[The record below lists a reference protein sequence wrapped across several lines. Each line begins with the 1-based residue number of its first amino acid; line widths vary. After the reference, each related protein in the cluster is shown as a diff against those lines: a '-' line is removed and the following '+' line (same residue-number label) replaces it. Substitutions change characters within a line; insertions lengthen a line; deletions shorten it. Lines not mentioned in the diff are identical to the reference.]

1 MAKIFAYLNASCRIG
16 APHDSWSH
24 MPRHQSQALTRVRGS
39 HLTRVG
45 NSPWRRVGGL
55 VAKAG
60 ANKIS
65 NYLKRSSGSGRKRS
79 QKRASPAKRTSTRT
93 SAAAYDGGSSGCVLS
108 FRRKSKFMRG
118 FKRILAPQI
127 LNSVCGGSIS
137 TVANRQTAYQLNAYT
152 GSGAIGSTYLMSLT
166 DNGDMAQVL
175 NSLDPATTIS
185 GSNLTTNTR
194 RYFVES
200 IRAKYQ
206 LKNQTTIPI
215 TVTLYD
221 CVARRD
227 NTSDTF
233 SPTFTWTQGIADEA
247 VNVGSNQVNA
257 QASQFPGAKPFQSQL
272 FCQRWKVKRG
282 TTFIL
287 HPGATHC
294 HYVTIKPS
302 GLCNFEYTGKNAYIK
317 GLTTSVMAVLKGGV
331 AASSLNAADVGESI
345 AEINYVT
352 ETQYKFKAMEKS
364 RTALTQFNSLAGL
377 ADRTIN
383 EDTDTIM
390 PNVQQV

>member
-1 MAKIFAYLNASCRIG
+1 MAKIFAYLNASCRIC

-24 MPRHQSQALTRVRGS
+24 SPMPSHNQLSRTRGT

-65 NYLKRSSGSGRKRS
+65 NYLKKSSGSGRRRS
-79 QKRASPAKRTSTRT
+79 VKKASSTRRTSTRA

-108 FRRKSKFMRG
+108 FRRKNKYMRG

-137 TVANRQTAYQLNAYT
+137 TVANRQTPAQLLAYT
-152 GSGAIGSTYLMSLT
+152 GSGGFNSTYLMSLV

-175 NSLDPATTIS
+175 SALDPATTVS
-185 GSNLTTNTR
+185 GSNLTGNTR
-194 RYFVES
+194 RYMIDS

-227 NTSDTF
+227 NTSDSF
-233 SPTFTWTQGIADEA
+233 SPTFAWTQGIADEA

-257 QASQFPGAKPFQSQL
+257 QGSQFPGAKPFQSQL

-294 HYVTIKPS
+294 HYITIKPS

-317 GLTTSVMAVLKGGV
+317 GLTTCLMAVLKGGV

-345 AEINYVT
+345 AEVQYVT

-364 RTALTQFNSLAGL
+364 RTALTQFNTLAGL